1 MKKQVVVMGLGR
13 FGISVATT
21 LYGMGNDVLALDKDE
36 KNLSN
41 ITTPLTRIAQ
51 ADTTNE
57 AVLKDL
63 GIKDYDVAAVSM
75 GSSIESSVLSTIL
88 AKKLG
93 VKYVISRANNEL
105 HGSILE
111 KIGADL
117 VVYPERETGIRT
129 AHNITIRD
137 ASDYMPISLK
147 YGIAKI
153 SAEQYFA
160 GKTLSE
166 LEFGPRGKYGVAVL
180 MLQRKN
186 EIIVTPELS
195 EIIKEKDVLVI
206 SGEDEKI
213 EKLINDA
220 KSNK

>member
-21 LYGMGNDVLALDKDE
+21 IFGMGNEVLTLDKDE

-41 ITTPLTRIAQ
+41 ITSRLTRLAQ

-63 GIKDYDVAAVSM
+63 GIKDYDVAIVSM

-93 VKYVISRANNEL
+93 VKNVISRANNEL

-117 VVYPERETGIRT
+117 VVYPERETGIRI
-129 AHNITIRD
+129 AHNIAIRD
-137 ASDYMPISLK
+137 ASDYMPISPQ

-153 SAEQYFA
+153 SAEHYSI

-166 LEFGPRGKYGVAVL
+166 QDLV
-180 MLQRKN
+180 
-186 EIIVTPELS
+186 PEVNMGLLY
-195 EIIKEKDVLVI
+195 ECY
-206 SGEDEKI
+206 
-213 EKLINDA
+213 NA
-220 KSNK
+220 RTKSSSPQN

>member
-1 MKKQVVVMGLGR
+1 MMLQ
-13 FGISVATT
+13 
-21 LYGMGNDVLALDKDE
+21 
-36 KNLSN
+36 
-41 ITTPLTRIAQ
+41 
-51 ADTTNE
+51 
-57 AVLKDL
+57 
-63 GIKDYDVAAVSM
+63 
-75 GSSIESSVLSTIL
+75 SSVLSTIL

-153 SAEQYFA
+153 SAEQYFV

-220 KSNK
+220 KNNK